1 MEAGTLLEKT
11 LKYPHISSSLQTVQL
26 PATQIYGRV
35 NPVPVTLIICDC
47 NSVTERDRRLEPFE
61 NGHRWS
67 GMNCG
72 LKERILYNN
81 TLLLLLLLLLTLTLR
96 LMKVTFYSFHF
107 VFFTVILH
115 FLFTRYSYYFL
126 SIKTAAY
133 KDKLPRCLHA
143 SSFSRMNTSEN
154 NMEA

>member
-1 MEAGTLLEKT
+1 
-11 LKYPHISSSLQTVQL
+11 
-26 PATQIYGRV
+26 
-35 NPVPVTLIICDC
+35 
-47 NSVTERDRRLEPFE
+47 
-61 NGHRWS
+61 
-67 GMNCG
+67 
-72 LKERILYNN
+72 
-81 TLLLLLLLLLTLTLR
+81 
-96 LMKVTFYSFHF
+96 MKVTFYSFHF

-154 NMEA
+154 NMEAWVSSIAITDPTVLALIKH